1 MSSPASTT
9 DRKLTGGQ
17 PSGADRS
24 DGKPSNG
31 KHRGANRPG
40 GLGRRRMTGVA
51 AVEFALVV
59 PLLLVILFGI
69 IDFGFMLYDKAML
82 TNAAREGARAGI
94 VLQQTRLTDEQVRN
108 VALGYCQ
115 ERMIR
120 LGGGDGQDCIAE
132 VTRPANIQSRESEL
146 RVSVRYTYDGPIVSL
161 IGLIG
166 GSLDLGTMSAT
177 AVMVYE

>member
-1 MSSPASTT
+1 RFRRQSLVEVMMSSPAITT
-9 DRKLTGGQ
+9 GRKH
-17 PSGADRS
+17 PSGTR
-24 DGKPSNG
+24 P
-31 KHRGANRPG
+31 GAIRPG
-40 GLGRRRMTGVA
+40 GIGRRRMTGVA

-94 VLQQTRLTDEQVRN
+94 VLRETRLTKGEVEN
-108 VALGYCQ
+108 VAHEYCQ

-132 VTRPANIQSRESEL
+132 ATRPANIQSRES
-146 RVSVRYTYDGPIVSL
+146 
-161 IGLIG
+161 
-166 GSLDLGTMSAT
+166 
-177 AVMVYE
+177 